1 MIDADDAVPEDGLPV
16 DGVPESGVPE
26 DAVPEDGVLDDAAPD
41 DAAPEDGVPEDDAPE
56 DGVPE
61 DDAPDDDL
69 DGHTLE
75 ELGEYLDR
83 GRTPVDPS
91 IEGSAAC
98 RLALA
103 NLTRLNEL
111 SASALRR
118 RADEEPDRDEVWI
131 AGLLDAIRSEVR
143 SGRDVPIRHP
153 DPTLRLALTEAAVR
167 GMIRRAG
174 DTMGGVI
181 MGRCTL
187 DGDVAAPGAVIR
199 IDVTFAL
206 EFGIPVATVAD
217 RLRER
222 IRYALERHTE
232 LVVGAIDV
240 TVDDVYPSRE
250 DQP

>member
-1 MIDADDAVPEDGLPV
+1 MAMT
-16 DGVPESGVPE
+16 
-26 DAVPEDGVLDDAAPD
+26 
-41 DAAPEDGVPEDDAPE
+41 
-56 DGVPE
+56 
-61 DDAPDDDL
+61 PDDDAL
-69 DGHTLE
+69 PEGPDVTPEAAAPAEPADDFDGHTLD
-75 ELGEYLDR
+75 ELSDYLDR
-83 GRTPVDPS
+83 GRQPYDPS

-111 SASALRR
+111 SARALRR
-118 RADEEPDRDEVWI
+118 ESEREPDRDEVWI
-131 AGLLDAIRSEVR
+131 AGLLDAIRAEVR
-143 SGRDVPIRHP
+143 SGRDVPVRHP

-187 DGDVAAPGAVIR
+187 DGDVTTPGAVIR
-199 IDVTFAL
+199 VDVTFAL
-206 EFGIPVATVAD
+206 EFGLTVAEVGD

-240 TVDDVYPSRE
+240 TVDDVYPRRE
-250 DQP
+250 DRP

>member
-1 MIDADDAVPEDGLPV
+1 MTDDAAVPE
-16 DGVPESGVPE
+16 
-26 DAVPEDGVLDDAAPD
+26 
-41 DAAPEDGVPEDDAPE
+41 
-56 DGVPE
+56 
-61 DDAPDDDL
+61 DDL

-83 GRTPVDPS
+83 GREPRDPS
-91 IEGSAAC
+91 IENSAAC

-103 NLTRLNEL
+103 NLTRLTEL
-111 SASALRR
+111 SARALRQE
-118 RADEEPDRDEVWI
+118 ADREPDRDEVWI

-143 SGRDVPIRHP
+143 SGRDIPVRHP

-187 DGDVAAPGAVIR
+187 DGEISVPGAVIR
-199 IDVTFAL
+199 IDVTCAL
-206 EFGIPVATVAD
+206 EFGLPVAVAAD
-217 RLRER
+217 SLRER

-232 LVVGAIDV
+232 LTVGDIDV
-240 TVDDVYPSRE
+240 TVDDVYPPRDE
-250 DQP
+250 ERP

>member
-1 MIDADDAVPEDGLPV
+1 MIDADDAVPD
-16 DGVPESGVPE
+16 DGVPESSAPVDPMPENDVPE
-26 DAVPEDGVLDDAAPD
+26 NGVLENGVLDDS
-41 DAAPEDGVPEDDAPE
+41 APEGDV
-56 DGVPE
+56 
-61 DDAPDDDL
+61 PDDDL

-75 ELGEYLDR
+75 ELSEYLDR

-103 NLTRLNEL
+103 NLTRLTEL
-111 SASALRR
+111 SAGALRR

-187 DGDVAAPGAVIR
+187 DGEVATPGAVIR

-250 DQP
+250 DGE

>member
-1 MIDADDAVPEDGLPV
+1 MIDADDAVPEDGT
-16 DGVPESGVPE
+16 PENGAAETSAPGG
-26 DAVPEDGVLDDAAPD
+26 AVPE
-41 DAAPEDGVPEDDAPE
+41 
-56 DGVPE
+56 
-61 DDAPDDDL
+61 DDL

-118 RADEEPDRDEVWI
+118 RADAEPDRDEVWI

-143 SGRDVPIRHP
+143 SGRDVPVRHP

-187 DGDVAAPGAVIR
+187 DGDVATPGAVIR

>member
-1 MIDADDAVPEDGLPV
+1 MTTDDMPDDLPDDLPENAVPDAVPDDAV
-16 DGVPESGVPE
+16 
-26 DAVPEDGVLDDAAPD
+26 
-41 DAAPEDGVPEDDAPE
+41 
-56 DGVPE
+56 
-61 DDAPDDDL
+61 PDDDL

-187 DGDVAAPGAVIR
+187 DGDVGTPGAVIR
-199 IDVTFAL
+199 VDVTFAL
-206 EFGIPVATVAD
+206 EFGVPVATAAD

>member
-1 MIDADDAVPEDGLPV
+1 MIDADDAVPEDGT
-16 DGVPESGVPE
+16 PENGAAETSAPGG
-26 DAVPEDGVLDDAAPD
+26 AV
-41 DAAPEDGVPEDDAPE
+41 
-56 DGVPE
+56 
-61 DDAPDDDL
+61 PDDDL
-69 DGHTLE
+69 EGHTLE

-111 SASALRR
+111 SATALRR
-118 RADEEPDRDEVWI
+118 RADAEPDRDEVWI

-187 DGDVAAPGAVIR
+187 DGDVGTPGAVIR
-199 IDVTFAL
+199 VDVTFAL
-206 EFGIPVATVAD
+206 EFGVPVATVAD

>member
-1 MIDADDAVPEDGLPV
+1 MAMTDDAAVPE
-16 DGVPESGVPE
+16 
-26 DAVPEDGVLDDAAPD
+26 
-41 DAAPEDGVPEDDAPE
+41 
-56 DGVPE
+56 
-61 DDAPDDDL
+61 DDL

-75 ELGEYLDR
+75 ELGEYLDG
-83 GRTPVDPS
+83 GREPRDPS
-91 IEGSAAC
+91 IENSAAC

-103 NLTRLNEL
+103 NLTRLTEL
-111 SASALRR
+111 SARALRQE
-118 RADEEPDRDEVWI
+118 ADREPDRDEVWI

-143 SGRDVPIRHP
+143 SGRDIPVRHP

-187 DGDVAAPGAVIR
+187 DGDVSAPGAVVR
-199 IDVTFAL
+199 IDVTCAL
-206 EFGIPVATVAD
+206 EFGLPVAVAAD

-232 LVVGAIDV
+232 LTVGAIDV
-240 TVDDVYPSRE
+240 TVDDVYPHRE
-250 DQP
+250 ERE

>member
-1 MIDADDAVPEDGLPV
+1 MTDDSVF
-16 DGVPESGVPE
+16 
-26 DAVPEDGVLDDAAPD
+26 
-41 DAAPEDGVPEDDAPE
+41 
-56 DGVPE
+56 
-61 DDAPDDDL
+61 DDDL

-75 ELGEYLDR
+75 ELGDYLDR
-83 GRTPVDPS
+83 GRRPVDPS
-91 IEGSAAC
+91 IENSAAC

-111 SASALRR
+111 SARALRR
-118 RADEEPDRDEVWI
+118 EADREPDRDEAWI

-143 SGRDVPIRHP
+143 SGRDVPVSHP

-187 DGDVAAPGAVIR
+187 DGQVGTPGAVIR
-199 IDVTFAL
+199 VDVTCAL
-206 EFGIPVATVAD
+206 EFGLSVDQACD

-240 TVDDVYPSRE
+240 TVDDVYPRRPE
-250 DQP
+250 EERP

>member
-1 MIDADDAVPEDGLPV
+1 MTDDSVF
-16 DGVPESGVPE
+16 
-26 DAVPEDGVLDDAAPD
+26 
-41 DAAPEDGVPEDDAPE
+41 
-56 DGVPE
+56 
-61 DDAPDDDL
+61 DDDL

-75 ELGEYLDR
+75 ELSDYLDR
-83 GRTPVDPS
+83 GRRPVDPS
-91 IEGSAAC
+91 IENSAAC

-111 SASALRR
+111 SARALRR
-118 RADEEPDRDEVWI
+118 EADREPDRDEAWI

-143 SGRDVPIRHP
+143 SGRDVPVSHP

-187 DGDVAAPGAVIR
+187 DGAVGTPGAVIR
-199 IDVTFAL
+199 VEVTCAL
-206 EFGIPVATVAD
+206 EFGLSIDQACD

-222 IRYALERHTE
+222 IRFALERHTE

-240 TVDDVYPSRE
+240 TVDDVYPRRPE
-250 DQP
+250 EERP

>member
-1 MIDADDAVPEDGLPV
+1 MAMIDADDAVPEDGLPV
-16 DGVPESGVPE
+16 DGVPLDGMPLDGMSVDGVPEDRVLDEGVIE
-26 DAVPEDGVLDDAAPD
+26 DAVPENAV
-41 DAAPEDGVPEDDAPE
+41 
-56 DGVPE
+56 
-61 DDAPDDDL
+61 PDDDL

-118 RADEEPDRDEVWI
+118 RADAEPDRDEVWI

-187 DGDVAAPGAVIR
+187 DGDVGTPGAVIR
-199 IDVTFAL
+199 VDVTFAL

-250 DQP
+250 GQP

>member
-1 MIDADDAVPEDGLPV
+1 MIDADDAVPD
-16 DGVPESGVPE
+16 DGVPESAAPVDPVPENGVPE
-26 DAVPEDGVLDDAAPD
+26 NGVPD
-41 DAAPEDGVPEDDAPE
+41 DSAPENDAPE
-56 DGVPE
+56 NSAPE
-61 DDAPDDDL
+61 NSVPDDDL

-75 ELGEYLDR
+75 ELSEYLDR

-103 NLTRLNEL
+103 NLTRLTEL
-111 SASALRR
+111 SAGALRR

-187 DGDVAAPGAVIR
+187 DGEVATPGAVIR

-206 EFGIPVATVAD
+206 EFGIPIATVAD

-250 DQP
+250 DGE